1 MPLLSSGDRSTQSR
15 FYSRAVGCDFGM
27 LQCGIGQC
35 ALTSGTQ
42 LQRKYNRL
50 MIQKTMRTMLI
61 AVFFVG
67 LLESGVAQA
76 QSKIYVGLSTLNSRV
91 TPLWIAQERGF
102 FAKNGLEVLL
112 VLTRVS
118 QPAIA
123 ALLAGE
129 MQMVYGGSTAA
140 FGAIASGADLKVI
153 AALTNRLTYDLVA
166 RPGINRPQELRGKRL
181 GVGSIGGTVW
191 MGAMLGLEHLGL
203 EPSRDR
209 ISILVVGD
217 QTNTGQA
224 LEAGSI
230 DAALLDGVFTQRLR
244 QKGFPVIAE
253 FVSANIP
260 FAGQGI
266 VTSGSYLMKQPAV
279 IESFLKGLMG
289 GIDFS
294 LAPANRAAVLKTM
307 TERLRLPDTA
317 SVEVGYQDL
326 IRGVEPKPYPS
337 LEGLRNLQRLMR
349 VHNPKA
355 ASIRVEE
362 MVDDRILRRIIEGGV
377 IDAVRSPNR

>member
-1 MPLLSSGDRSTQSR
+1 M
-15 FYSRAVGCDFGM
+15 
-27 LQCGIGQC
+27 
-35 ALTSGTQ
+35 
-42 LQRKYNRL
+42 
-50 MIQKTMRTMLI
+50 
-61 AVFFVG
+61 
-67 LLESGVAQA
+67 
-76 QSKIYVGLSTLNSRV
+76 
-91 TPLWIAQERGF
+91 WIAQERGF

-140 FGAIASGADLKVI
+140 LGAVSGGADLKVI

-166 RPGINRPQELRGKRL
+166 RPGIAKPEELRGKRL

-191 MGAMLGLEHLGL
+191 IGAMLALEHLGL
-203 EPSRDR
+203 EASRDR

-217 QTNTGQA
+217 QTNTSQA

-230 DAALLDGVFTQRLR
+230 DATLLDGVFTRRLR

-253 FVSANIP
+253 FYSANIP

-266 VTSGSYLMKQPAV
+266 VAARSYLEKQPAV
-279 IESFLKGLMG
+279 IENFLKGLLEG
-289 GIDFS
+289 LDFS
-294 LAPANRAAVLKTM
+294 LAPGNKPAVLKTM
-307 TERLRLPDTA
+307 TSRLRLADA
-317 SVEVGYQDL
+317 SSAEVGYQDL
-326 IRGVEPKPYPS
+326 IRGVESEPYPS

-349 VHNPKA
+349 VHNP
-355 ASIRVEE
+355 RVGSVKVEQ
-362 MVDDRILRRIIEGGV
+362 MVDDRILRKLVKGGFLES
-377 IDAVRSPNR
+377 VRGSAR

>member
-1 MPLLSSGDRSTQSR
+1 
-15 FYSRAVGCDFGM
+15 M
-27 LQCGIGQC
+27 LDCAIGH
-35 ALTSGTQ
+35 AHWILMTQ
-42 LQRKYNRL
+42 LQSKYSWL
-50 MIQKTMRTMLI
+50 MIQNTMRKLLI
-61 AVFFVG
+61 AAAFFVVLFEAG
-67 LLESGVAQA
+67 AAQA
-76 QSKIYVGLSTLNSRV
+76 QRKIYVGLSTLNSRV

-140 FGAIASGADLKVI
+140 LGAVSSGADLKVV

-166 RPGINRPQELRGKRL
+166 RPGINRPEELRGKRR

-191 MGAMLGLEHLGL
+191 MGALLGLEHLGL

-244 QKGFPVIAE
+244 QKGFPVVAE
-253 FVSANIP
+253 FAGANIP

-266 VTSGSYLMKQPAV
+266 VASGSYLMKQPAV
-279 IESFLKGLMG
+279 IERFLKGLLQ

-294 LAPANRAAVLKTM
+294 LAPGNRPAVLKTM
-307 TERLRLPDTA
+307 TARLRLPDAA
-317 SVEVGYQDL
+317 SAEVGYQDL

-349 VHNPKA
+349 VHNPKVG
-355 ASIRVEE
+355 SIRVEE
-362 MVDDRILRRIIEGGV
+362 LVDDRILRRIIEGNFL
-377 IDAVRSPNR
+377 DTVRSPNR

>member
-1 MPLLSSGDRSTQSR
+1 
-15 FYSRAVGCDFGM
+15 M
-27 LQCGIGQC
+27 LHC
-35 ALTSGTQ
+35 AIDHAHWISMTQ
-42 LQRKYNRL
+42 LQSKSYWL
-50 MIQKTMRTMLI
+50 MIQNTMRKLLI
-61 AVFFVG
+61 AAAFFIV
-67 LLESGVAQA
+67 LFESGAAQA
-76 QSKIYVGLSTLNSRV
+76 QRKIYVGLSTLNSRV

-140 FGAIASGADLKVI
+140 LGAISSGADLKVI

-166 RPGINRPQELRGKRL
+166 RPGIDRPEELRGKRL

-230 DAALLDGVFTQRLR
+230 DAALLDGVFTHRLR
-244 QKGFPVIAE
+244 QKGFSVVAE
-253 FVSANIP
+253 LAGTNIP

-266 VTSGSYLMKQPAV
+266 VASGSYLMKQPAV
-279 IESFLKGLMG
+279 IERFLKGLLQ

-294 LAPANRAAVLKTM
+294 LAPANKASVLKTM
-307 TERLRLPDTA
+307 TARLRLPDDA
-317 SVEVGYQDL
+317 SAEVGYQDL

-349 VHNPKA
+349 VHNPKVG
-355 ASIRVEE
+355 SIRVEE
-362 MVDDRILRRIIEGGV
+362 MVDDRILRRIIEGGFL
-377 IDAVRSPNR
+377 DTVRSPKH

>member
-1 MPLLSSGDRSTQSR
+1 MRKLLI
-15 FYSRAVGCDFGM
+15 A
-27 LQCGIGQC
+27 
-35 ALTSGTQ
+35 
-42 LQRKYNRL
+42 
-50 MIQKTMRTMLI
+50 
-61 AVFFVG
+61 AVFFLVWVKAG
-67 LLESGVAQA
+67 AAQPHT
-76 QSKIYVGLSTLNSRV
+76 KIYVGLSTLNSRV

-140 FGAIASGADLKVI
+140 LGAVSGGADLKVI

-166 RPGINRPQELRGKRL
+166 RPGINRPEELRGKRL

-230 DAALLDGVFTQRLR
+230 DAALLDGVFTRRLR

-253 FVSANIP
+253 FAGANIP

-266 VTSGSYLMKQPAV
+266 VTSGSYLTKQPAI
-279 IESFLKGLMG
+279 IENFLKGLIE
-289 GIDFS
+289 GIEFS
-294 LAPANRAAVLKTM
+294 LAPANKVAVLKTM
-307 TERLRLPDTA
+307 TARLRIPDAA
-317 SVEVGYQDL
+317 SAEIGYQDL
-326 IRGVEPKPYPS
+326 IHGVEPKPYPS
-337 LEGLRNLQRLMR
+337 LEGMRNLQRLMR

-362 MVDDRILRRIIEGGV
+362 MVDDRILRRIIEGGFL
-377 IDAVRSPNR
+377 DAVRSRNR

>member
-1 MPLLSSGDRSTQSR
+1 MRKLLI
-15 FYSRAVGCDFGM
+15 A
-27 LQCGIGQC
+27 
-35 ALTSGTQ
+35 
-42 LQRKYNRL
+42 
-50 MIQKTMRTMLI
+50 
-61 AVFFVG
+61 AVFFLVWFK
-67 LLESGVAQA
+67 SGAAQP
-76 QSKIYVGLSTLNSRV
+76 QTKIYVGLSTLNSRV

-102 FAKNGLEVLL
+102 FGKNGLEVLL

-140 FGAIASGADLKVI
+140 LGAVSSGADLKVI

-166 RPGINRPQELRGKRL
+166 RPGINRPEELRGKRL

-230 DAALLDGVFTQRLR
+230 DAALLDGVFTHRLR
-244 QKGFPVIAE
+244 HKGFPVIAE
-253 FVSANIP
+253 FAGANIP

-279 IESFLKGLMG
+279 IENFLKGLLE
-289 GIDFS
+289 GIHFS
-294 LAPANRAAVLKTM
+294 LAPPNKAAVLKTM
-307 TERLRLPDTA
+307 TERLRLPD
-317 SVEVGYQDL
+317 
-326 IRGVEPKPYPS
+326 
-337 LEGLRNLQRLMR
+337 
-349 VHNPKA
+349 A
-355 ASIRVEE
+355 A
-362 MVDDRILRRIIEGGV
+362 
-377 IDAVRSPNR
+377 

>member
-1 MPLLSSGDRSTQSR
+1 M
-15 FYSRAVGCDFGM
+15 
-27 LQCGIGQC
+27 
-35 ALTSGTQ
+35 TQ
-42 LQRKYNRL
+42 LQSKSYWL
-50 MIQKTMRTMLI
+50 MIQNTMRKLLI
-61 AVFFVG
+61 AAAFFIV
-67 LLESGVAQA
+67 LFESGAAQA
-76 QSKIYVGLSTLNSRV
+76 QRKIYVGLSTLNSRV

-140 FGAIASGADLKVI
+140 LGAISSGADLKVI

-166 RPGINRPQELRGKRL
+166 RPGIDRPEELRGKRL

-203 EPSRDR
+203 DPLRDR

-230 DAALLDGVFTQRLR
+230 DAALLDGVFTRRLR

-253 FVSANIP
+253 FAGANIP

-266 VTSGSYLMKQPAV
+266 VTSGSYLMKQAAV
-279 IESFLKGLMG
+279 IENFLKGLLE

-294 LAPANRAAVLKTM
+294 LAPANKVSVLKTM
-307 TERLRLPDTA
+307 TARLRLPDAA
-317 SVEVGYQDL
+317 SAEVGYQDL
-326 IRGVEPKPYPS
+326 IRGIEPKPYPS

-349 VHNPKA
+349 VHNPKVGN
-355 ASIRVEE
+355 IRVEE
-362 MVDDRILRRIIEGGV
+362 MVDDRILRRIIAGGFLDTV
-377 IDAVRSPNR
+377 QTPNR

>member
-1 MPLLSSGDRSTQSR
+1 
-15 FYSRAVGCDFGM
+15 M
-27 LQCGIGQC
+27 LHC
-35 ALTSGTQ
+35 AIDHAHWISMTQ
-42 LQRKYNRL
+42 LQSKSYWL
-50 MIQKTMRTMLI
+50 MIQNTMRKLLI
-61 AVFFVG
+61 AAAFFIV
-67 LLESGVAQA
+67 LFESGAAQA
-76 QSKIYVGLSTLNSRV
+76 QRKIYVGLSTLNSRV

-140 FGAIASGADLKVI
+140 LGAISSGADLKVI

-166 RPGINRPQELRGKRL
+166 RPGIDRPEELRGKRL

-230 DAALLDGVFTQRLR
+230 DAALLDGVFTHRLR
-244 QKGFPVIAE
+244 QKGFPVITE
-253 FVSANIP
+253 FAGANIP

-266 VTSGSYLMKQPAV
+266 VASGSYLMKQPAV
-279 IESFLKGLMG
+279 IERFLKGLLQ

-294 LAPANRAAVLKTM
+294 LAPGNRPAVLKTM
-307 TERLRLPDTA
+307 TARLRLPDDA
-317 SVEVGYQDL
+317 SAEVGYQDL

-349 VHNPKA
+349 VHNPKVG
-355 ASIRVEE
+355 SIRVEE
-362 MVDDRILRRIIEGGV
+362 MVDDRILRRIIEGGFL
-377 IDAVRSPNR
+377 DTVRSPKH

>member
-1 MPLLSSGDRSTQSR
+1 MLS
-15 FYSRAVGCDFGM
+15 
-27 LQCGIGQC
+27 
-35 ALTSGTQ
+35 
-42 LQRKYNRL
+42 KYNRR
-50 MIQKTMRTMLI
+50 MIQNTIRKLLI
-61 AVFFVG
+61 AAVFFLVWFKAG
-67 LLESGVAQA
+67 AAQP
-76 QSKIYVGLSTLNSRV
+76 QTKIYVGLSTLNSRV

-102 FAKNGLEVLL
+102 FGKNGLEALL

-140 FGAIASGADLKVI
+140 LGAVSIGADLKVI

-166 RPGINRPQELRGKRL
+166 RPGISRPEELRGKRL

-203 EPSRDR
+203 EASRDR

-230 DAALLDGVFTQRLR
+230 DAALLDGVFTHRLR
-244 QKGFPVIAE
+244 HKGFPVIAE
-253 FVSANIP
+253 FAGTNIP

-266 VTSGSYLMKQPAV
+266 VTSGSYLLKQPVA
-279 IESFLKGLMG
+279 IENFLKGLLE

-294 LAPANRAAVLKTM
+294 LAPTNKAAVLKTM
-307 TERLRLPDTA
+307 TARLRLPDAA
-317 SVEVGYQDL
+317 SAEVGYQDL
-326 IRGVEPKPYPS
+326 IRGIEPKPYPS
-337 LEGLRNLQRLMR
+337 LEGLRKCECTIPKWEALESKSWLTIGFCGGLSKAGFLRL
-349 VHNPKA
+349 
-355 ASIRVEE
+355 S
-362 MVDDRILRRIIEGGV
+362 G
-377 IDAVRSPNR
+377 VRSVR

>member
-1 MPLLSSGDRSTQSR
+1 MADDP
-15 FYSRAVGCDFGM
+15 
-27 LQCGIGQC
+27 
-35 ALTSGTQ
+35 
-42 LQRKYNRL
+42 
-50 MIQKTMRTMLI
+50 KTMRKLLI
-61 AVFFVG
+61 AAAFLIVLFEAG
-67 LLESGVAQA
+67 ATQA
-76 QSKIYVGLSTLNSRV
+76 QRKIFVGLSTLNSRV

-140 FGAIASGADLKVI
+140 LGAVSGGADLKVI

-166 RPGINRPQELRGKRL
+166 RPGINRPEELRGKRL

-230 DAALLDGVFTQRLR
+230 DAALLDGVFTRRLR

-253 FVSANIP
+253 FAGASIP

-266 VTSGSYLMKQPAV
+266 VTSGSYLTKQPAI
-279 IESFLKGLMG
+279 IENFLKGLIE
-289 GIDFS
+289 GIEFS
-294 LAPANRAAVLKTM
+294 LAPANKAAVLKTM
-307 TERLRLPDTA
+307 TARLRLPDAA
-317 SVEVGYQDL
+317 SAEIGYQDL
-326 IRGVEPKPYPS
+326 IHGIEPKPYPS

-349 VHNPKA
+349 VHNPKVG
-355 ASIRVEE
+355 SIKVEE
-362 MVDDRILRRIIEGGV
+362 MVDDRILRRIIEGGFLDTV
-377 IDAVRSPNR
+377 WTPNR

>member
-1 MPLLSSGDRSTQSR
+1 M
-15 FYSRAVGCDFGM
+15 
-27 LQCGIGQC
+27 
-35 ALTSGTQ
+35 TQ
-42 LQRKYNRL
+42 LQSKYYWL
-50 MIQKTMRTMLI
+50 MIQNTMRKLLI
-61 AVFFVG
+61 AAAFFIVLFEAG
-67 LLESGVAQA
+67 AAQA
-76 QSKIYVGLSTLNSRV
+76 QRKIYVGLSTLNSRV

-140 FGAIASGADLKVI
+140 LGAISSGADLKVI

-166 RPGINRPQELRGKRL
+166 RPGINRAEELRGKRL

-203 EPSRDR
+203 EASRDR

-230 DAALLDGVFTQRLR
+230 DAALLDGVFTHRLR

-253 FVSANIP
+253 FARANIP

-266 VTSGSYLMKQPAV
+266 VVARSYLMKQPAV
-279 IESFLKGLMG
+279 IEDFLKGLLE

-294 LAPANRAAVLKTM
+294 LASGNKPTVLKTM
-307 TERLRLPDTA
+307 TARLRLADPA
-317 SVEVGYQDL
+317 SAEVGYQDL
-326 IRGVEPKPYPS
+326 IRGVEAKPYPS

-349 VHNPKA
+349 VHNPKV
-355 ASIRVEE
+355 ASIKVEE
-362 MVDDRILRRIIEGGV
+362 MVDDRILRKLIEDGFL
-377 IDAVRSPNR
+377 DALRSPTR